1 MKVMK
6 LIRLALRNFK
16 GIRNFVLGAE
26 GEDVKVFG
34 DNATGKTTLMDGF
47 LWLLFNKDSQGK
59 TTFEIK
65 TLNEDNQVLH
75 GLEHEVEAI
84 FEVNGRHM
92 KLRKVYMEKWTKK
105 RGSVEQEFTGH
116 TTDYFIDDV
125 PVKLKEFNDEV
136 SAIIDEDVFKLLTS
150 PTYFNEQ
157 IDKKKRRDILMTV
170 CGDIT
175 DEDVIA
181 SSKALA
187 QLPEI
192 LAGKTIEKHRAMIGG
207 RMKDINEELKK
218 IPIRIDEVYRSLP
231 DTSGLNEAELQQQI
245 DSLKEQMDDKQA
257 EITRIQSGGE
267 ITAKQNRLREIEGE
281 LIEIRN
287 RVNEESS
294 GQVSA
299 QRQIVS
305 QLTREIEDLGHDIKS
320 KERRVHANDEDI
332 RDKQAKA
339 EGLRAEFRREDAK
352 QFEHHQDENC
362 PTCKQALPADQLQAT
377 HDKALADFNRQKAER
392 LESINAKGQAIVKQ
406 IAQLQED
413 NKALQEQLNE
423 LNTQMK
429 SKSAELEQ
437 AQAKQDDLQ
446 LLVRD
451 ATDDPVYMAKRQE
464 MSTIEEEIQQLRASV
479 QDALAKVRDEI
490 STLRRETDQLEQ
502 DKAKFGHVKV
512 AMQRIQSLEEQ
523 QKQLAT
529 EYEELERQVF
539 LTEEF
544 IRTKVSLLE
553 EMINGKF
560 QYARF
565 KLFKQNI
572 NGGVEEDCETLYKG
586 VPYSGGLNNA
596 ARINVGLDII
606 STLSEHYGMLAPIF
620 VDNSEAVTKLIEMDA
635 QVIAL
640 VVSEA
645 DKQLRVESKA
655 YEKEAV

>member
-16 GIRNFVLGAE
+16 GIRNFVLEAN

-34 DNATGKTTLMDGF
+34 DNATGKTTLMDAF

-65 TLNEDNQVLH
+65 TLNEENQVLH
-75 GLEHEVEAI
+75 GLEHEVEAT
-84 FEVNGRHM
+84 FEINGRHM
-92 KLRKVYMEKWTKK
+92 KLRKVYQEKWTKK

-125 PVKLKEFNDEV
+125 PVKLKDFNDEV

-157 IDKKKRRDILMTV
+157 IDKKKRRDILMAV

-175 DEDVIA
+175 DDDVIA
-181 SSKALA
+181 SSKKLA

-192 LAGKTIEKHRAMIGG
+192 LAGRSIEKHRAMINGKM
-207 RMKDINEELKK
+207 RDINEELKK
-218 IPIRIDEVYRSLP
+218 IPIRIDEVHRSIP
-231 DTSGLNEAELQQQI
+231 DTSGLNEAEIQKQIEELQEK
-245 DSLKEQMDDKQA
+245 SDDKQA

-281 LIEIRN
+281 LIDIRN
-287 RVNEESS
+287 RVNEDSS

-305 QLTREIEDLGHDIKS
+305 RLTREIEDQRHDIKS
-320 KERRVHANDEDI
+320 TERRILSNDEEV
-332 RDKQAKA
+332 RDKQARA
-339 EGLRAEFRREDAK
+339 EDLRAEFRREDGK

-362 PTCKQALPADQLQAT
+362 PTCKQALPSDQLQAA

-413 NKALQEQLNE
+413 NKALQEQVDE
-423 LNTQMK
+423 LTNALK
-429 SKSAELEQ
+429 SKLAELEN
-437 AQAKQDDLQ
+437 AQAKQADLQ

-451 ATDDPVYMAKRQE
+451 VTDDPEYIAKRRE
-464 MSTIEEEIQQLRASV
+464 MSTIEDEIQQLRTSV
-479 QDALAKVRDEI
+479 QDLVTKVRGEI
-490 STLRRETDQLEQ
+490 ATLRADVDVLEQ
-502 DKAKFGHVKV
+502 DKAKFGQVKT
-512 AMQRIQSLEEQ
+512 AQQRIKSLEDQ
-523 QKQLAT
+523 QKQLAG
-529 EYEELERQVF
+529 EYEKLERQVF

-544 IRTKVSLLE
+544 IRTKVALLE
-553 EMINGKF
+553 EKINGRF
-560 QYARF
+560 RYAKF

-572 NGGVEEDCETLYKG
+572 NGGIEEDCETLYKG

-606 STLSEHYGMLAPIF
+606 ATLSEHYDMLAPIF

>member
-16 GIRNFVLGAE
+16 GIRNFVLEAG
-26 GEDVKVFG
+26 GENAKVYG
-34 DNATGKTTLMDGF
+34 DNATGKTTLFDAF

-84 FEVNGRHM
+84 FEIEGRRL
-92 KLRKVYMEKWTKK
+92 KLRKVYQEKWTKK

-116 TTDYFIDDV
+116 TTDYYIDDV

-136 SAIIDEDVFKLLTS
+136 SGIIDEDVFKLLTS

-157 IDKKKRRDILMTV
+157 VDKKKRRDILMTV

-175 DEDVIA
+175 DEDVIVT
-181 SSKALA
+181 SKALA

-218 IPIRIDEVYRSLP
+218 IPIRIDEVYRSIP
-231 DTSGLNEAELQQQI
+231 DTSSLNEAELQQQI
-245 DSLKEQMDDKQA
+245 NALNEKIDDKQA

-281 LIEIRN
+281 LIDIRN

-299 QRQIVS
+299 QRQSVS
-305 QLTREIEDLGHDIKS
+305 RLTREIEDLGHDIKS
-320 KERRVHANDEDI
+320 KERRIHSNEEDI

-339 EGLRAEFRREDAK
+339 EDLRAEFRREDGK

-362 PTCKQALPADQLQAT
+362 PTCKQALPADQLQAAY
-377 HDKALADFNRQKAER
+377 DKALADFNRQKAER

-406 IAQLQED
+406 ISQLQED
-413 NKALQEQLNE
+413 NKVILEQLNE
-423 LNTQMK
+423 LKSAMK
-429 SKSAELEQ
+429 SKSSELEQ
-437 AQAKQDDLQ
+437 AQAKLADIQ

-451 ATDDPVYMAKRQE
+451 VTDDPDYIAKRRE
-464 MSTIEEEIQQLRASV
+464 ISTIESEIQQLRESV
-479 QDALAKVRDEI
+479 QDAVTKLRGESAALRVDIDE
-490 STLRRETDQLEQ
+490 LEQ
-502 DKAKFGHVKV
+502 DKAKFGQVKV

-523 QKQLAT
+523 QKQLAS

-553 EMINGKF
+553 EKINGKF
-560 QYARF
+560 RYARF
-565 KLFKQNI
+565 KLFKQQI
-572 NGGVEEDCETLYKG
+572 NGGIEEDCETLYKG
-586 VPYSGGLNNA
+586 VPYTGGLNNA

-620 VDNSEAVTKLIEMDA
+620 VDNSEAVTKLIDMDS
-635 QVIAL
+635 QIIAL